1 MEKEL
6 LSYISSGSSGNA
18 KWYYNAVDGNLAI
31 LAKLH
36 LPFVLEIS
44 LLGIYPID
52 ALEKLSK
59 HVCTRS
65 FISALVITK
74 NQKKLE
80 VTKISTIR
88 FWLNKIWCTHS
99 MNSLQLK
106 GTRMISIYHY
116 GAISRI
122 TIK

>member
-1 MEKEL
+1 MEKEIF
-6 LSYISSGSSGNA
+6 SYTATESSGNA

-52 ALEKLSK
+52 TLEKLSK
-59 HVCTRS
+59 HVSPRL

-74 NQKKLE
+74 NQK
-80 VTKISTIR
+80 
-88 FWLNKIWCTHS
+88 N
-99 MNSLQLK
+99 
-106 GTRMISIYHY
+106 
-116 GAISRI
+116 
-122 TIK
+122 